1 MPDDR
6 FPVEAAGGVPVVA
19 APEEIDITNAG
30 QLRSALLKA
39 AANGNGTLVV
49 DMTRTR
55 FCDSSGLQAMI
66 AAHKRAAA
74 EDREVLLVIPSTA
87 VLRAVELTGLDRMIP
102 TFTSL
107 AGALAGAGRR
117 CERPQAPAI

>member
-6 FPVEAAGGVPVVA
+6 FPVEVAGGVPVVA

-30 QLRSALLKA
+30 KLRWALLKA
-39 AANGNGTLVV
+39 AANGHGTLVV

-55 FCDSSGLQAMI
+55 FCDSSGLHALI
-66 AAHKRAAA
+66 AAHKRAEA

-87 VLRAVELTGLDRMIP
+87 VLRVFELTGLDRMIP
-102 TFTSL
+102 TFASL
-107 AGALAGAGRR
+107 AEALAGAGRR
-117 CERPQAPAI
+117 RERQQAPAI